1 LARAPRTTYQL
12 KITLKGAKPPIW
24 RRFLIESSV
33 TLPRLHDAI
42 QIVMGWTN
50 SHLHQF
56 IADGAYFG
64 VPDPDFGLDEVLDEK
79 KYKLNQLLTAEKDS
93 ISYEYDFGDDW
104 THKITLEKILPFD
117 PKAQLPFCVKAKG
130 ACPPEDVG
138 GIWGYYGFLD
148 ALNDPEH
155 SEHEE
160 YLEWIG
166 GGFDPTAFDIEEV
179 NKLLAKYCR

>member
-1 LARAPRTTYQL
+1 
-12 KITLKGAKPPIW
+12 
-24 RRFLIESSV
+24 
-33 TLPRLHDAI
+33 
-42 QIVMGWTN
+42 
-50 SHLHQF
+50 
-56 IADGAYFG
+56 
-64 VPDPDFGLDEVLDEK
+64 
-79 KYKLNQLLTAEKDS
+79 
-93 ISYEYDFGDDW
+93 
-104 THKITLEKILPFD
+104 
-117 PKAQLPFCVKAKG
+117 LPFCVKAKG